1 MPRAGRPLH
10 GSPRRNF
17 IRAAL
22 IARPVAS
29 VSFSEAV
36 AVGLGGII
44 GAGIFVMSGT
54 MVSLAG
60 VGALFA
66 FIMTGLVA
74 VIIAMEMGELSSA
87 MPQETGAS
95 YSFVYNAFGSELG
108 FITGILLYLSF
119 AVSISAIALGFGTY
133 LSSFLGW
140 GGGTSYLLAALLIV
154 ALTSLNLRGVSEAA
168 KADFFIVAF
177 KVVVLIAFIVFA
189 LVAGTALSANL
200 AQPPKDGISGVF
212 SASVIAI
219 FAYAGFQSIATM
231 TPNIR
236 GGGRTAAKAILVA
249 VAISLVLYVLVTV
262 SLLALVPASGYAFR
276 ADPLSFALASA
287 AAPSWLFVLVNLAAL
302 AATASATL
310 AMIIAGSALMS
321 QLSKDGLLPGVLGR
335 MRTKRGTDVPTLALT
350 AVFGIVFMFLGDIY
364 VIAAVSN
371 FGILFS
377 YLITGFALVK
387 IRRMRRHPEK
397 HKEALQAAG
406 IPAQGIFEM
415 PLFPFLPAL
424 GIAILI
430 AFFFA
435 FPPEALSIG
444 IGLVLASLITYY
456 ALREDRDE
464 PVIRIRFF
472 R

>member
-1 MPRAGRPLH
+1 MPA
-10 GSPRRNF
+10 
-17 IRAAL
+17 
-22 IARPVAS
+22 
-29 VSFSEAV
+29 EAV

-60 VGALFA
+60 VGALLA
-66 FIMTGLVA
+66 FGMTGLVA

-87 MPQETGAS
+87 MPKESGAS

-108 FITGILLYLSF
+108 FITGVLLYLSF
-119 AVSISAIALGFGTY
+119 TVSISAIALGFGTY
-133 LSSFLGW
+133 LAALVGLSGSAV
-140 GGGTSYLLAALLIV
+140 TYLLAALLIV
-154 ALTSLNLRGVSEAA
+154 GLTSLDLRGVSEAA
-168 KADFFIVAF
+168 RADFYIVAF
-177 KVVVLIAFIVFA
+177 KIAVLIAFIAFA
-189 LVAGTALSANL
+189 LLAGQALPANL
-200 AQPPKDGISGVF
+200 AQPPRGGVSGIF
-212 SASVIAI
+212 AASVIAI

-236 GGGRTAAKAILVA
+236 GGGRAAAKAILVA

-262 SLLALVPASGYAFR
+262 ALLALVPASQYGFQ
-276 ADPLSFALASA
+276 ADPLGFALRSA
-287 AAPSWLFVLVNLAAL
+287 GAPSWLFLLVNLAAL

-310 AMIIAGSALMS
+310 AMVIAGSALVA
-321 QLSKDGLLPGVLGR
+321 QLSADGLLPGQLTRVQTRHGTPVAALG
-335 MRTKRGTDVPTLALT
+335 LT
-350 AVFGIVFMFLGDIY
+350 AALGIAFMFLGDIY

-387 IRRMRRHPEK
+387 IRRMRSHPEK
-397 HKEALQAAG
+397 HKDALEAARVSRAG
-406 IPAQGIFEM
+406 VFDM
-415 PLFPFLPAL
+415 PLFPYLPAL
-424 GIAILI
+424 GILILI
-430 AFFFA
+430 AFLFA
-435 FPPEALSIG
+435 FPSIALSIG
-444 IGLVLASLITYY
+444 VGLILTSLIVYY

>member
-1 MPRAGRPLH
+1 M
-10 GSPRRNF
+10 
-17 IRAAL
+17 
-22 IARPVAS
+22 AS
-29 VSFSEAV
+29 VSFPEAV

-60 VGALFA
+60 VGALLA

-133 LSSFLGW
+133 LASFLGM
-140 GGGTSYLLAALLIV
+140 GGGAASYVFAALLIV
-154 ALTSLNLRGVSEAA
+154 ALASLNLRGVSEAA
-168 KADFFIVAF
+168 RADFFIVAF
-177 KVVVLIAFIVFA
+177 KVAVLVLFIAFA
-189 LVAGTALSANL
+189 LVAGRALSVNL
-200 AQPPKDGISGVF
+200 ARPPIGGISGVF
-212 SASVIAI
+212 QASVIAI

-231 TPNIR
+231 TPNIK

-249 VAISLVLYVLVTV
+249 VAVSLVLYVLVTLA
-262 SLLALVPASGYAFR
+262 LLALVPASGYSFR
-276 ADPLSFALASA
+276 ADPLSFALESA

-302 AATASATL
+302 AATASASL

-321 QLSKDGLLPGVLGR
+321 QLSADGLLPGAVGR
-335 MRTKRGTDVPTLALT
+335 MRTRRGTPLPALALT
-350 AVFGIVFMFLGDIY
+350 AAFGIAFMFLGDIY

-397 HKEALQAAG
+397 HKEALEVAKIPAAG
-406 IPAQGIFEM
+406 VFEM

-435 FPPEALSIG
+435 FPPVALSIG
-444 IGLVLASLITYY
+444 VGLILASLIAYY

>member
-1 MPRAGRPLH
+1 MAEVR
-10 GSPRRNF
+10 
-17 IRAAL
+17 
-22 IARPVAS
+22 
-29 VSFSEAV
+29 FSEAV

-60 VGALFA
+60 VGALLA
-66 FIMTGLVA
+66 FVMTGIVA
-74 VIIAMEMGELSSA
+74 VIIAMEMGELSSE
-87 MPQETGAS
+87 MPKETGAS

-133 LSSFLGW
+133 LASFAGLAP
-140 GGGTSYLLAALLIV
+140 GTWSYILAALLIV
-154 ALTSLNLRGVSEAA
+154 VLTSLNLRGVSEAA

-177 KVVVLIAFIVFA
+177 KVAVLIAFIVFA
-189 LVAGTALSANL
+189 LFAGQALSANL
-200 AQPPKDGISGVF
+200 AQPPKGGVSGIF
-212 SASVIAI
+212 AASVIAI

-236 GGGRTAAKAILVA
+236 GGGRAAARAILVA
-249 VAISLVLYVLVTV
+249 VAISLVLYVLVTLA
-262 SLLALVPASGYAFR
+262 LLALVPTSQYAFR
-276 ADPLSFALASA
+276 ADPLSFALQSASA
-287 AAPSWLFVLVNLAAL
+287 PVWLFDLVNLAAL
-302 AATASATL
+302 AATASASL
-310 AMIIAGSALMS
+310 AMIIAGSALMT
-321 QLSKDGLLPGVLGR
+321 QLSEDGLLPGALGR
-335 MRTKRGTDVPTLALT
+335 ARTPRGTPLAALALT
-350 AVFGIVFMFLGDIY
+350 AGFGIAFMFIGDIY

-397 HKEALQAAG
+397 HKEGLESAG
-406 IPAQGIFEM
+406 IASEGVFEM
-415 PLFPFLPAL
+415 PLFPYLPAL

-435 FPPEALSIG
+435 FPSVALSIG
-444 IGLVLASLITYY
+444 IGLVLASLIAYY

>member
-1 MPRAGRPLH
+1 MRV
-10 GSPRRNF
+10 RRRF
-17 IRAAL
+17 IRSSL
-22 IARPVAS
+22 IEARMSEVGFA
-29 VSFSEAV
+29 EAV

-54 MVSLAG
+54 MVNLAG
-60 VGALFA
+60 VGALLAFA
-66 FIMTGLVA
+66 MTGLVA
-74 VIIAMEMGELSSA
+74 VIIALEMGELSSA
-87 MPQETGAS
+87 MPRETGAS

-108 FITGILLYLSF
+108 FITGTLLYLSF

-133 LSSFLGW
+133 LSSLVGLSGGW
-140 GGGTSYLLAALLIV
+140 VDYGLAALLIV
-154 ALTSLNLRGVSEAA
+154 ALTSLDLRGVSEAA
-168 KADFFIVAF
+168 RADFFIVAF
-177 KVVVLIAFIVFA
+177 KIAVLIAFIAFA
-189 LVAGTALSANL
+189 LLAGQSLSANL
-200 AQPPKDGISGVF
+200 AQPPRNGLSGIF

-249 VAISLVLYVLVTV
+249 VAISLVLYILVTLA
-262 SLLALVPASGYAFR
+262 LLALAPSGSYAFQ
-276 ADPLSFALASA
+276 ADPLSFALRSA
-287 AAPSWLFVLVNLAAL
+287 AGPSWLFLLVNLAAL

-310 AMIIAGSALMS
+310 AMIIAASALMS
-321 QLSKDGLLPGVLGR
+321 QLAADGLLPAALGR
-335 MRTKRGTDVPTLALT
+335 VRTRRGTPVAALVLT
-350 AVFGIVFMFLGDIY
+350 AGLGIACMFLGDIY

-387 IRRMRRHPEK
+387 IRRMRTHPEK
-397 HKEALQAAG
+397 HKEALQTAG
-406 IPAQGIFEM
+406 IASEGVFQM
-415 PLFPFLPAL
+415 PLFPYLPAL

-435 FPPEALSIG
+435 FPDEALSIG
-444 IGLVLASLITYY
+444 VGLVLSSLIAYY